1 MTSVVLRIT
10 HNSNYF
16 ASPGQDI
23 VKNNTS
29 DMTSVYS
36 AIATPSGGIL
46 LLPTAIFLLCQ
57 SGIARA
63 EDYFDPAALE
73 FANPQQKTA
82 DLHYFA
88 KSGGQQPGTYP
99 VSIWVNNQEIAQSEV
114 TFVDSNGALQPQLTP
129 AQLAEYG
136 VNVSAFPAFNSLHEG
151 EPFTRIERYIP
162 DASSRFDFATQRLNL
177 SIPQAAMNVQ
187 SRGYVDPARWDE
199 GIPAAFVN
207 YNLTGS
213 QTRQSDDNGRSSYLN
228 LRSGVNFGAWRLR
241 NVSSME
247 YDRTRRW
254 NSQSTWLQRDLKSLK
269 SLLRMGD
276 TFTSGDVFDS
286 VQFRGV
292 QLMSDDEML
301 PDSQRGFAPTIRGMA
316 HSNAKVTISQHGY
329 VIYET
334 FVSPG
339 AFAINDLYPTAQ
351 SGDLEVQVKESDGSV
366 RTFTQPFSA
375 VPFML
380 REGRVKFSL
389 SAGRYHS
396 GQSQTPSPT
405 FLQGTLFYGLPAE
418 FTLYGGSQLAQDYQ
432 SWALGVGRG
441 FGELGSLGGDATWAN
456 TATPSGKR
464 SAGHSLRVQYQK
476 DFAGTG
482 TSFSLASYRY
492 SSGGYYDFS
501 EANALESR
509 NGLVDNKRSR
519 EEISV
524 SQAFGGM
531 SSLAISAWSQEYW
544 HRQSRDETI
553 HLGFYSAWR
562 GVSWGVGY
570 YYTQSSDRQKADR
583 SWSFNLSIPLGG
595 PLAESAI
602 SYSTTSGNNGRT
614 SQQSSLYGSIPRN
627 PNLYYS
633 LQQGYAN
640 GGQGSNSSAS
650 LDYHGGYGTAQ
661 LGYRQ
666 DSASHQLTWGASG
679 SIVAHPHGVTLGQ
692 TVGESFAI
700 VRAPGASDVA
710 IQNGSNVHTDWR
722 GYAVVPSLTAY
733 RKNIITLDT
742 ESLADDA
749 DVELE
754 GQTVI
759 PGGGAVVQANYQ
771 THIGNRVLF
780 TLSDS
785 RGPLPF
791 GASVRLRKAEDE
803 QGVAP
808 GGMVADGGQVYLSG
822 IPQEGTLDVAWNAD
836 NISRKCALHFHL
848 TDTVQQGQSPVKTVS
863 GVCQ

>member
-1 MTSVVLRIT
+1 M
-10 HNSNYF
+10 
-16 ASPGQDI
+16 
-23 VKNNTS
+23 KNNTS

-36 AIATPSGGIL
+36 AIAAPTGGIL
-46 LLPTAIFLLCQ
+46 LLPTALFLLYQ

-88 KSGGQQPGTYP
+88 KAGGQQPGTYP
-99 VSIWVNNQEIAQSEV
+99 VSIWVNNQEIAQGEV
-114 TFVDSNGALQPQLTP
+114 TFVDSNGELRPQLTP

-136 VNVSAFPAFNSLHEG
+136 VNVSAFPAFNTLHEG
-151 EPFTRIERYIP
+151 ETFTRIERYIP

-177 SIPQAAMNVQ
+177 SIPQAAMNAQ
-187 SRGYVDPARWDE
+187 SRGYVDPARWDD

-213 QTRQSDDNGRSSYLN
+213 QTRQTDDSSRSSYLN
-228 LRSGVNFGAWRLR
+228 LRSGVNLGAWRLR
-241 NVSSME
+241 NVSSVE

-276 TFTSGDVFDS
+276 TFTTGDVFDS

-396 GQSQTPSPT
+396 EQSQARSPT

-432 SWALGVGRG
+432 SWALGIGRG
-441 FGELGSLGGDATWAN
+441 LGELGSIGGDATWAN
-456 TATPSGKR
+456 TAAPSGKR
-464 SAGHSLRVQYQK
+464 SAGHSVRVQYQK

-492 SSGGYYDFS
+492 SSSGYYDFS

-509 NGLVDNKRSR
+509 NGLLDNKRSR
-519 EEISV
+519 EEISL
-524 SQAFGGM
+524 SQAFGGI

-544 HRQSRDETI
+544 HSHSRDETL

-562 GVSWGVGY
+562 GVTWGVGY
-570 YYTQSSDRQKADR
+570 YYTHSSDRQKADR
-583 SWSFNLSIPLGG
+583 SWSFNLSVPLFGS
-595 PLAESAI
+595 LSESAI
-602 SYSTTSGNNGRT
+602 SYSTTSDNSGRT
-614 SQQSSLYGSIPRN
+614 SQQASLFGSLPHH

-633 LQQGYAN
+633 LQQGYVN
-640 GGQGSNSSAS
+640 GGQGSNSSAA

-661 LGYRQ
+661 LGYRH
-666 DSASHQLTWGASG
+666 DSASQQLTWGASG
-679 SIVAHPHGVTLGQ
+679 SVVAHPHGVTLGQ

-700 VRAPGASDVA
+700 VRAPGAAEVA

-733 RKNIITLDT
+733 RKNTITLDT

-771 THIGNRVLF
+771 THIGSRVLF

-785 RGPLPF
+785 HGPLPF
-791 GASVRLRKAEDE
+791 GASVRLRKAEGDP
-803 QGVAP
+803 GGAP

-836 NISRKCALHFHL
+836 NISRRCALHFHL
-848 TDTVQQGQSPVKTVS
+848 TDTVQQRQSPVKTVS
-863 GVCQ
+863 GFCQ

>member
-1 MTSVVLRIT
+1 MKNTTS
-10 HNSNYF
+10 
-16 ASPGQDI
+16 G
-23 VKNNTS
+23 
-29 DMTSVYS
+29 MTSVYS
-36 AIATPSGGIL
+36 AIAAPTGGIL
-46 LLPTAIFLLCQ
+46 LLPTALILLCQ

-88 KSGGQQPGTYP
+88 KTGGQQPGTYP

-136 VNVSAFPAFNSLHEG
+136 VNVSAFPAFNTLHEG

-213 QTRQSDDNGRSSYLN
+213 QTRQSDDNSRSSYLN

-456 TATPSGKR
+456 TKTPSGKR

-501 EANALESR
+501 EANVLESR

-602 SYSTTSGNNGRT
+602 SYSTTSDNNGRT
-614 SQQSSLYGSIPRN
+614 SQQASLYGSIPRN
-627 PNLYYS
+627 PHLYYS

-666 DSASHQLTWGASG
+666 DSGSHQLTWGAAG

-692 TVGESFAI
+692 TVGDSFAI
-700 VRAPGASDVA
+700 VRAPGAADVA

-733 RKNIITLDT
+733 RKNTITLDT

-791 GASVRLRKAEDE
+791 GASVLLRKAEDE
-803 QGVAP
+803 QGAVP

>member
-1 MTSVVLRIT
+1 M
-10 HNSNYF
+10 
-16 ASPGQDI
+16 
-23 VKNNTS
+23 KNNTS

-136 VNVSAFPAFNSLHEG
+136 VNVSAFPAFNTLHEG

-339 AFAINDLYPTAQ
+339 AFAISDLYPTAQ

-614 SQQSSLYGSIPRN
+614 SQQASLYGSIPRN

-771 THIGNRVLF
+771 TYIGNRVLF

>member
-1 MTSVVLRIT
+1 M
-10 HNSNYF
+10 
-16 ASPGQDI
+16 
-23 VKNNTS
+23 KNNTS

-36 AIATPSGGIL
+36 AIAAPTGGIL
-46 LLPTAIFLLCQ
+46 LLPTALFLLYQ

-88 KSGGQQPGTYP
+88 KAGGQQPGTYP
-99 VSIWVNNQEIAQSEV
+99 VSIWVNNQEIAQGEV
-114 TFVDSNGALQPQLTP
+114 TFVDSNGELRPQLTP

-136 VNVSAFPAFNSLHEG
+136 VNVSAFPAFNTLHEG
-151 EPFTRIERYIP
+151 ETFTRIERYIP

-177 SIPQAAMNVQ
+177 SIPQAAMNAQ
-187 SRGYVDPARWDE
+187 SRGYVDPARWDD

-213 QTRQSDDNGRSSYLN
+213 QTRQTDDSSRSSYLN

-247 YDRTRRW
+247 YDRSRRW

-276 TFTSGDVFDS
+276 TFTTGDVFDS

-396 GQSQTPSPT
+396 EQSQARSPT

-432 SWALGVGRG
+432 AWALGVGRG
-441 FGELGSLGGDATWAN
+441 LGELGSIGGDATWAN
-456 TATPSGKR
+456 TTAPSGKR
-464 SAGHSLRVQYQK
+464 SAGHSVRVQYQK

-492 SSGGYYDFS
+492 SSSGYYDFS
-501 EANALESR
+501 EANTLESR
-509 NGLVDNKRSR
+509 NGLLDNKRSR
-519 EEISV
+519 EEISL
-524 SQAFGGM
+524 SQAFGGI

-544 HRQSRDETI
+544 HSHSRDETL

-562 GVSWGVGY
+562 GVTWGVGY

-583 SWSFNLSIPLGG
+583 SWSFNLSVPLFG
-595 PLAESAI
+595 PLSESAI
-602 SYSTTSGNNGRT
+602 SYSTTSDNSGRT
-614 SQQSSLYGSIPRN
+614 SQQASLFGSLPHH
-627 PNLYYS
+627 PNFYYS
-633 LQQGYAN
+633 LQQGYVN
-640 GGQGSNSSAS
+640 GGQGSNSSAA

-661 LGYRQ
+661 LGYRH
-666 DSASHQLTWGASG
+666 DSASQQLTWGASG
-679 SIVAHPHGVTLGQ
+679 SVVAHPHGVTLGQ

-700 VRAPGASDVA
+700 VRAPGAAEVA

-733 RKNIITLDT
+733 RKNTITLDT

-771 THIGNRVLF
+771 THIGSRVLF

-785 RGPLPF
+785 HGPLPF
-791 GASVRLRKAEDE
+791 GASVRLRKAEGDP
-803 QGVAP
+803 GGAP

-836 NISRKCALHFHL
+836 NISRRCALHFHL
-848 TDTVQQGQSPVKTVS
+848 TDTVQQRQSPVKTVS
-863 GVCQ
+863 GFCQ